1 MNRRKRQREIAQR
14 LRRALLQEGR
24 MVYALYEHE
33 LAEHVDYWYE
43 GLKADR
49 EAFVFVVTENAG
61 DVAMV
66 LIEPDKT
73 VYVNEEARER
83 LRAHWSEMYW
93 ENVEQLIPLMA
104 EELANDILAVNGVR
118 IVH

>member
-1 MNRRKRQREIAQR
+1 
-14 LRRALLQEGR
+14 
-24 MVYALYEHE
+24 MVHALYEHE
-33 LAEHVDYWYE
+33 LVAYIDDWYE

-73 VYVNEEARER
+73 VYVNEDARDR
-83 LRAHWSEMYW
+83 LMAHWSETYR

-104 EELANDILAVNGVR
+104 EELANDILTVNGVR